1 MIKNSLSALAIG
13 FALLTTAAH
22 AGADKACMK
31 KAKSDMTAAQASCK
45 SMKGADKKA
54 CNKTAKADY
63 ATAKAAC
70 KAPAAA
76 AMPASEPAPSAA
88 PQ

>member
-31 KAKSDMTAAQASCK
+31 KAKADFTAAQASCK

-63 ATAKAAC
+63 ATAKTAC
-70 KAPAAA
+70 KAPAADA
-76 AMPASEPAPSAA
+76 APAPEAAPAAA